1 VLLDE
6 ISFPMR
12 KVRYIIFLKD
22 ILQLSLTSFGG
33 PQAHLGL
40 FHKILVEKRRYLD
53 ATELLELNSF
63 CNILPGPA
71 STQTL
76 TAVGY
81 KIGGPFLAFLTLLV
95 WMLPVTLV
103 MIAAALSIEYLNGAL
118 DVARFIQPMA
128 ISFVAYAVVR
138 IVNAAV
144 NTKTAVI
151 LFVIS
156 TLLCYSINYPGI
168 FPLVLIVSGLITAL
182 KFRRHPK
189 EQREPWKIEWGNFIL
204 YASIFIGAALLG
216 HVLDFKPIKLFE
228 NFFRNGSYIFG
239 GGQPLSGL
247 LYKEFVEFK
256 EYLSKEEFTAGYA
269 LLQALPG
276 PLFSFSAFVGSL
288 SLREYHITGQILG
301 GLIASIGIY
310 LPGTLMIFFII
321 RFWDKLKKYRAVK
334 ASLEGVN
341 AASGGIILATACQII
356 QPILIDSIEIVVVNI
371 SIFLVTLFLLIYTKI
386 PPPYFILA
394 GLLVGFLFK
403 LF

>member
-1 VLLDE
+1 
-6 ISFPMR
+6 MR

-22 ILQLSLTSFGG
+22 VLQLSITSFGG

-40 FHKILVEKRRYLD
+40 FHKILVEKRRYLQ
-53 ATELLELNSF
+53 ATELLELSSF

-71 STQTL
+71 STQTI
-76 TAVGY
+76 TAVGF
-81 KIGGPFLAFLTLLV
+81 KIGGSLLAFLTLLV
-95 WMLPVTLV
+95 WTLPVTLV
-103 MIAAALSIEYLNGAL
+103 MIAAALSIEHLNGAL

-138 IVNAAV
+138 IAKTAV
-144 NTKTAVI
+144 HTKTAVV
-151 LFVIS
+151 LFVVS

-182 KFRRHPK
+182 KFKRLPK
-189 EQREPWKIEWGNFIL
+189 EEEEPWKIEWGNFVL
-204 YASIFIGAALLG
+204 YASIFIGAALFG
-216 HVLDFKPIKLFE
+216 HFLDYKPIKLFE

-247 LYKEFVEFK
+247 LFKEFVEFK
-256 EYLSKEEFTAGYA
+256 QYLSEKEFMAGYA
-269 LLQALPG
+269 LQQALPG

-288 SLREYHITGQILG
+288 SLREYSIWGQILG
-301 GLIASIGIY
+301 GFIASVGIY
-310 LPGTLMIFFII
+310 LPGTLMIFFVV

-341 AASGGIILATACQII
+341 AASGGIILATACQLI
-356 QPILIDSIEIVVVNI
+356 QPVLTDPIEVIVVNFL
-371 SIFLVTLFLLIYTKI
+371 IFLITLLLLIYTKI

-394 GLLVGFLFK
+394 GLLIGFLFK
-403 LF
+403 L